1 MGIFALYYLDTYIHQ
16 KSVTILRLIYLFYMK
31 KKLRADFPVILWL
44 SSWSLHVFL
53 MHLSLKKTGE
63 VAKLMASLVRFLLD
77 ILPLKN
83 NANTFSHQHLDISK
97 PIILVLLNFDC
108 LTDLGIRFI
117 SLCLSRSVFVP
128 VLSILKV

>member
-16 KSVTILRLIYLFYMK
+16 KSVTILRFIYLFYMK
-31 KKLRADFPVILWL
+31 KKIQGWF
-44 SSWSLHVFL
+44 SSNPLIEFMKSPCISYAFK
-53 MHLSLKKTGE
+53 SQE
-63 VAKLMASLVRFLLD
+63 VAKLMASLVRFLRD

-83 NANTFSHQHLDISK
+83 NANTFSHQQLDISK

-108 LTDLGIRFI
+108 LMDLGIRFI